1 MTSPLNDPDWFQL
14 EPSVLRIACNQLRD
28 HVQHPPPSLSASLPS
43 YTLSSKPPAAV
54 NASVCVC
61 WDYREEVGS
70 RQSTSGRGLTSVQ
83 VWVIDHDSHCQRR
96 DFFLGYHDEKAHR
109 GISLPVNEIHSLTIV
124 FLQRRICLSTLLP
137 RFKLSAA
144 TTVISTAG
152 KGLCDEVPVQKC
164 FSCIRTRQSSV
175 SAQFVAFPQPSSA
188 SSVRQNTEQR
198 NIATIWSERLVGR
211 WADGHLFFNLLL
223 IVVMLNVLNFNKIWH
238 VSSLVPDKRL
248 CFKLVWPLCH

>member
-1 MTSPLNDPDWFQL
+1 MTSPPDDPDWFQL

-70 RQSTSGRGLTSVQ
+70 RQSTSGRGLTSAQ
-83 VWVIDHDSHCQRR
+83 VWVIDHDSHCRRR

-124 FLQRRICLSTLLP
+124 FLQRRICLSSLLP

-152 KGLCDEVPVQKC
+152 EGLCDEVPVQKC
-164 FSCIRTRQSSV
+164 FSCIRTRQSSPSV
-175 SAQFVAFPQPSSA
+175 SAQFVAFPPNLPVHRVCDKTQNRGTSLLSDLRDSLVGERMGIFIWSFANCCYVECAELQQDLTCFESSA
-188 SSVRQNTEQR
+188 SQT
-198 NIATIWSERLVGR
+198 
-211 WADGHLFFNLLL
+211 F
-223 IVVMLNVLNFNKIWH
+223 VL
-238 VSSLVPDKRL
+238 
-248 CFKLVWPLCH
+248 